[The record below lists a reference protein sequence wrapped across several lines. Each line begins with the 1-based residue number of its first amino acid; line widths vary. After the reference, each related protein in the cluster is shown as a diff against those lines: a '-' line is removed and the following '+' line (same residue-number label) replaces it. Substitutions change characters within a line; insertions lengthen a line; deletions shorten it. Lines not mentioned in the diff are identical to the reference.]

1 VVITDFMRWKVTTS
15 FRPHLFATW
24 QYWKT
29 WFEMSAG
36 VAKPAFMV
44 SALIGFLTLRKKNVQ
59 ALIVGLSFGYLIF
72 CLIFNYHTITHPY
85 YHIQLFPM
93 IGVCAAPFIINIA
106 NMLKNSLNRYWVLPA
121 IAIFLFGLYFSYSE
135 LRDGLYRT
143 VIEDPS
149 LASEIGEIVNH
160 STRTV
165 VVAYHYGLP
174 LEYYGEFSGAPWP
187 VAIDDPFYRDPNEK
201 VRSVQER
208 LDSLGF
214 QPEYFVI
221 TNFDLFNRK
230 HQDLQSFLDRN
241 CSVFA
246 QTDHF
251 LIYGSCTTNAFG

>member
-1 VVITDFMRWKVTTS
+1 
-15 FRPHLFATW
+15 
-24 QYWKT
+24 
-29 WFEMSAG
+29 
-36 VAKPAFMV
+36 
-44 SALIGFLTLRKKNVQ
+44 
-59 ALIVGLSFGYLIF
+59 
-72 CLIFNYHTITHPY
+72 
-85 YHIQLFPM
+85 M